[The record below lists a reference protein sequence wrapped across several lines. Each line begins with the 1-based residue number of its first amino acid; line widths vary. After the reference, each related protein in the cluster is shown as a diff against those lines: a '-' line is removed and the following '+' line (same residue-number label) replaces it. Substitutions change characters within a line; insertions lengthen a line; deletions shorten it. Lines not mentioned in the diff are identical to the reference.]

1 MVYVVTVYVVG
12 EQWGTKVLS
21 MLIKVVETVKVPK
34 ENTNIAWI
42 SVLVQVCVALCWNA
56 DNSIK
61 RGLIK
66 ALSKKQA

>member
-34 ENTNIAWI
+34 EDIN
-42 SVLVQVCVALCWNA
+42 VA
-56 DNSIK
+56 
-61 RGLIK
+61 
-66 ALSKKQA
+66 

>member
-34 ENTNIAWI
+34 ENTNI
-42 SVLVQVCVALCWNA
+42 V
-56 DNSIK
+56 
-61 RGLIK
+61 
-66 ALSKKQA
+66 